1 MRWMELGKAIAAMD
15 VELLQQD
22 ATVSIQGSEPEE
34 IIRFTIS
41 YDSVVT
47 PEGTDVLKIPTIEV

>member
-15 VELLQQD
+15 IELLQQD

>member
-1 MRWMELGKAIAAMD
+1 MRWMELGKAIAEMD

>member
-1 MRWMELGKAIAAMD
+1 MELGKAIAAMD